1 MDTAFLSGSPDSEPC
16 QTTDCELSVSQ
27 SRLEQKASPGL
38 TRRAALQLAVAAVA
52 TTTLNHADAIGGSL
66 DNSARH
72 SAGSSGAKQRY
83 DLSTLKWQL
92 SGCMPY
98 MERLGGAMSISN
110 IQQTTNQKVGPIPAS
125 VPGSVQLALL
135 NAGLIKDWNIGF
147 NARDCQ
153 WVENEDWVYQTVIP
167 DQWLHSGKQFR
178 LHCEGLDY
186 RGGIFLNGNMVASF
200 EGSFHPW
207 DFDLSLHLKTSG
219 NILEILFQ
227 PPPRWLGQLGY
238 TSHMKKWKPRFNYG
252 WDWIS
257 RVVQVGIWDAITL
270 EVVEAGEIRE
280 FRAVAD
286 VDMDSRRGLLKMYGA
301 AVGGSKVRLT
311 LADDTRVV
319 HQEEIE
325 PKLLARNGVQ
335 WNDLTIALWWP
346 NGHGEQKLYNISCD
360 LLNEKGQLIDHQ
372 MRTVGFR
379 NIQWR
384 KNKGTKNTVNT
395 YLDVVPEADRY
406 LCAVNGKEIFLC
418 GIDWTPIRPNFAD
431 LKKEDYDKR
440 LNAYHDMGV
449 KILRVWGGAFL
460 ETEYF
465 YNQCDRLGIL
475 LWQEF
480 PLSSSSIDCYPP
492 ADPDSVETMGQIAE
506 SYIKRRQHHP
516 ALLLWCGGNELANNL
531 NGINPGKHQEALT
544 IRHPILK
551 RFYEVIEKLDHGRR
565 FLQTSPFGPRLQN
578 NLEECG
584 KGVFWDTHGPWNF
597 NGPVDGYWKDLWDKS
612 DSMFYS
618 ELGAPG
624 ASSAELIRK
633 YKGDLQVFPCSSVN
647 PLWNRNPWWIDW
659 PKFIQ
664 EKGHTPANLE
674 EFVDWSQ
681 ARQAAALGLA
691 ARAALS
697 RFPACGG
704 FMVWM
709 GHDAF
714 PCTANTAVIDFEGNL
729 KPAGVEL
736 GKVYRS
742 AL

>member
-1 MDTAFLSGSPDSEPC
+1 MISS
-16 QTTDCELSVSQ
+16 TDNNELT
-27 SRLEQKASPGL
+27 GL
-38 TRRAALQLAVAAVA
+38 TRRNVLQMATAVVAVASLGGTGVGMQVA
-52 TTTLNHADAIGGSL
+52 GGAPAIAA
-66 DNSARH
+66 SA
-72 SAGSSGAKQRY
+72 GAKQRY

-92 SGCMPY
+92 SGYMPY
-98 MERLGGAMSISN
+98 MERLGGGTTGISN
-110 IQQTTNQKVGPIPAS
+110 IHQTTDQKVGPIPAS

-135 NAGLIKDWNIGF
+135 NAGLIPDWNVGL

-153 WVENEDWVYQTVIP
+153 WIENEDWVYQTVIP
-167 DQWLHSGKQFR
+167 DQWLKSGKQFR

-186 RGGIFLNGNMVASF
+186 RGGVFLNGTLVAGF

-207 DFDLSLHLKTSG
+207 DFDLGPHLKAAG
-219 NILEILFQ
+219 NVLEILFQ

-238 TSHMKKWKPRFNYG
+238 TSRMKQWKPRFNYG
-252 WDWIS
+252 WDWVS

-270 EVVEAGEIRE
+270 EVVSAGEIRE

-286 VDMDSRRGLLKMYGA
+286 VDLASGRGVLKMYGA
-301 AVGGSKVRLT
+301 ALGGNTVELT
-311 LADDTRVV
+311 LADGPEVI
-319 HQEEIE
+319 HQEKM
-325 PKLLARNGVQ
+325 PASRLAKHPVQ
-335 WNDLTIALWWP
+335 WNDLSVAWWWP
-346 NGHGEQKLYNISCD
+346 NGHGKPKLYSLICD
-360 LLNEKGQLIDHQ
+360 LLDEQGKLIDRQ
-372 MRTVGFR
+372 TRTVGFR

-384 KNKGTKNTVNT
+384 KNKGAMDSANA

-431 LKKEDYDKR
+431 LTSNDYDKR

-465 YNQCDRLGIL
+465 YNQCDQLGIL

-480 PLSSSSIDCYPP
+480 PLSSSSVDCYPP
-492 ADPDSVETMGQIAE
+492 DDPASVEAMGHIAE

-531 NGINPGKHQEALT
+531 NGINPGKHREPLT

-565 FLQTSPFGPRLQN
+565 FLQTSPFGPRLSN
-578 NLEECG
+578 NLDECG
-584 KGVFWDTHGPWNF
+584 KGVFWDTHGPWNL
-597 NGPVDGYWKDLWDKS
+597 NGPVDGSWKELWDRS
-612 DSMFYS
+612 DSRFYS

-624 ASSAELIRK
+624 ASSAEIIRK
-633 YKGDLQVFPCSSVN
+633 YQGHLKAFPCSSDN

-659 PKFIQ
+659 SKFIQ
-664 EKGHTPANLE
+664 EKSHAPANLE
-674 EFVDWSQ
+674 EFVAWSQ
-681 ARQAAALGLA
+681 ARQAAALALA
-691 ARAALS
+691 AKAALS

-704 FMVWM
+704 FIVWM

-714 PCTANTAVIDFEGNL
+714 PCTANTAVIDFEGNV

-736 GKVYRS
+736 GKVYRT
-742 AL
+742 A